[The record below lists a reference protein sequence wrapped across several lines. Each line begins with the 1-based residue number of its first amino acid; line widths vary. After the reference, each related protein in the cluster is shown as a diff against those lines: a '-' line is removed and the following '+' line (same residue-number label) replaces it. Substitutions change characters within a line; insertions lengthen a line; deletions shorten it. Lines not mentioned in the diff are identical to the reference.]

1 MPPKE
6 KIIGEIDTVIY
17 EICHTHKIELGDPLL
32 NVLSTKAEDI
42 LAGIFVNDKAIE
54 EKITEQ
60 LKDEYKFDDIKDAF
74 DEEAVP
80 HQLEFFYGGAK
91 KTLWWLVTFCH
102 LTKAIMSLYCFYAR
116 ILVKT

>member
-6 KIIGEIDTVIY
+6 KIIGEIDTAIY

-60 LKDEYKFDDIKDAF
+60 LKDEYKFDDTKDAF

-91 KTLWWLVTFCH
+91 KTL
-102 LTKAIMSLYCFYAR
+102 
-116 ILVKT
+116 